1 MGVLLTKRDTFL
13 NRDEYM
19 QLLQLAGMRLPPGA
33 RIKTAPPSILA
44 PVRLWTGKQVISTLL
59 HHLHPSARS
68 LNAECAAKT
77 SKGLVGDEEAHV
89 IIRRGELVTGVLD
102 KAAFGDSE
110 FGLVHSVHEL
120 LGGEA
125 TGALLTQLGKL
136 FTGFQQMHGFT
147 CGIADLLLTPEAN
160 AARDG
165 LARVASE
172 EECVLVVADLQKEA
186 ELRLGKVLYF
196 VHVDLIDSR
205 SAVAALTP
213 QRGVHSEAGV
223 HHVVRAQL
231 RGDSQHGAQAWTRP
245 RAGSQ
250 HGAPCHLRGCAL
262 ALRPLRPR
270 RRSQARPC
278 HGGGRSLRRLHTH
291 INYIHCPP

>member
-1 MGVLLTKRDTFL
+1 MPTNGKPLRGLIQDHVIMGVLLTKRDTFL

-147 CGIADLLLTPEAN
+147 CGIADLLLTPHADAER
-160 AARDG
+160 ARI
-165 LARVASE
+165 
-172 EECVLVVADLQKEA
+172 
-186 ELRLGKVLYF
+186 LGQATSNPPPY
-196 VHVDLIDSR
+196 HPPYHPID
-205 SAVAALTP
+205 
-213 QRGVHSEAGV
+213 
-223 HHVVRAQL
+223 
-231 RGDSQHGAQAWTRP
+231 
-245 RAGSQ
+245 
-250 HGAPCHLRGCAL
+250 
-262 ALRPLRPR
+262 
-270 RRSQARPC
+270 
-278 HGGGRSLRRLHTH
+278 
-291 INYIHCPP
+291 PPP